1 MYDQLL
7 VPTDGSDFAT
17 DAAET
22 AFDLAETLDC
32 PVAIICVVE
41 LGPLGTVRFPGE
53 GSSAAETLTGRAES
67 FVTELESSAT
77 ERGIETTAEVRTGT
91 PVHEILE
98 YAGEI
103 DADLI
108 VMGTRGR
115 GGIGRMMLGSVT
127 DGVTRHSPTDVLVVG
142 DEQVGQVDFDE

>member
-1 MYDQLL
+1 MYDHIL
-7 VPTDGSDFAT
+7 VPTDGSEFAT

-22 AFDLAETLDC
+22 AFDLAATLEC
-32 PVAIICVVE
+32 PVAIVCVVE
-41 LGPLGTVRFPGE
+41 LGPLGSVRFPGE
-53 GSSAAETLTGRAES
+53 GSNAAETLTERAES
-67 FVTELESSAT
+67 FVTELESTAT
-77 ERGIETTAEVRTGT
+77 ERGIEVTTAVRTGT

-127 DGVTRHSPTDVLVVG
+127 DGVTRHSSTDVLVVG
-142 DEQVGQVDFDE
+142 DERVGHEG